1 MWVVNNIRDSSG
13 DLKIHIINLSD
24 LLAGKQVNV
33 KLLLGS
39 LTEMSYLTSYQL
51 MGCIRTGG
59 KNRKQREGK
68 KSPIQG
74 GFPFRVR

>member
-1 MWVVNNIRDSSG
+1 MWVANNISDSSG

-39 LTEMSYLTSYQL
+39 LTEM
-51 MGCIRTGG
+51 R
-59 KNRKQREGK
+59 QR
-68 KSPIQG
+68 
-74 GFPFRVR
+74 